1 MNPLVSHPQISYNQC
16 MRLLLLSIAVLTL
29 SAGAVAAEPPAVV
42 ALSSMTGVTVKL
54 TDAAGYKPGSDV
66 SYQIRHWPDGAL
78 FASGTVQAGAIQ
90 TDAWGLRGFPVDGLT
105 PRLWSPQDPQLY
117 EVTVSQPGG
126 QALGKARFGFR
137 TFETKGSKLYLNGR
151 PIFLRGV
158 PINPPGR
165 DLPAAVEHD
174 QQFIRGYLKLLK
186 SAGVNMIRTEPP
198 DWLDACDELGMML
211 FAGHYGGAGGRGP
224 DAPLFAQA
232 QPFYRDLVLSLASH
246 PGVVIYVLTNEVDY
260 ESPGSTYKKLLTAIR
275 EDIRSLDP
283 TRPVIGNAG
292 FGHGQPGEIFDVHRY
307 AGWYY
312 GSVCDWYADI
322 SGYIAEADKA
332 GQPFVMT
339 ECVGAYTSDAG
350 DFETMSKQLG
360 TMTKWVGTAKD
371 PRAAALAYQ
380 AELVKQVV
388 EISRRYR
395 TDKSSIAGVMPFTYL
410 LGWANASKARDI
422 IIKPA
427 FEALKVVFQPV
438 LLSPECWRRDLYAG
452 DVFKLRLCLVN
463 DDDSGR
469 DIRPSRAIVDITAS
483 DGRLV
488 ASGSADFPITAYY
501 SNAWADLAI
510 PIPANLPRGYYD
522 ERCKLIENGAAISHN
537 SFQVSIAPRAWVK
550 ALPVSVT
557 LFYPSGDTAKAL
569 KLLGV
574 KITRVANLRAMPK
587 RGALVIGEGALC
599 PGAYP
604 GKKSV
609 LAFLSR
615 GGRILCLRQ
624 DADKWNADWLPA
636 TFMMK
641 QRRRSRGFTYIQ
653 PMGGNA
659 VIFKGLSDRDLRY
672 FNDLGRSADTT
683 PDICPVLTALKPAS
697 VKDLRSARVWAA
709 CDQLLSGAAILEILH
724 GSGSVMLSQFRVVER
739 VTDDPIAAK
748 LLGNLIGYA
757 SAKSAGL
764 LDLTKPIRWDLAAF
778 RAGAFVSPLQ
788 GFLPHSKTYKH
799 QGNSKGRLGD
809 DHTIDGFT
817 LVGNYGFNGNGWLT
831 PIPDP
836 AAQGWGVLYG
846 ALSRRVTQFV
856 LKLRNTGDT
865 PASIAL
871 AIDGEAVGL
880 PAIVPAGSEIALQ
893 WPISRAPGP
902 VAVELR
908 GDQRLVITESC
919 FG

>member
-1 MNPLVSHPQISYNQC
+1 
-16 MRLLLLSIAVLTL
+16 MRLLLYINMLVLST
-29 SAGAVAAEPPAVV
+29 GAVAAERPPVV
-42 ALSSMTGVTVKL
+42 ALSSMTGVSIKL
-54 TDAAGYKPGSDV
+54 TDAAGYRPGSDL
-66 SYQIRHWPDGAL
+66 SYEIRHWPDGVCL
-78 FASGTVQAGAIQ
+78 ASGAVKAAAIQ
-90 TDAWGLRGFPVDGLT
+90 TDAWGLRGFSVDGLT
-105 PRLWSPQDPQLY
+105 PSLWSPADPQLY
-117 EVTVSQPGG
+117 EVTVSETGG

-137 TFETKGSKLYLNGR
+137 TFETKGNLFYLNGR

-165 DLPAAVEHD
+165 DLPVAMEHD
-174 QQFIRGYLKLLK
+174 QQFIRGYIKLLK

-198 DWLDACDELGMML
+198 DWLDACDELGMLL
-211 FAGHYGGAGGRGP
+211 FAGHYGGAGGHGP
-224 DAPLFAQA
+224 DAPPLAQA
-232 QPFYRDLVLSLASH
+232 QPFYRDLILSLASH

-260 ESPGSTYKKLLTAIR
+260 KSKGSTYKQFLTAVR
-275 EDIRSLDP
+275 EDIRSFDP

-292 FGHGQPGEIFDVHRY
+292 FGHGMPGEIFDVHRY

-332 GQPFVMT
+332 GQPFTMT

-350 DFETMSKQLG
+350 DFETMSKQLS
-360 TMTKWVGTAKD
+360 TMTKWVGAAKD
-371 PRAAALAYQ
+371 PRAAARAYQ

-388 EISRRYR
+388 EISRRRR
-395 TDKSSIAGVMPFTYL
+395 TDTSGIAGVMPFTYL
-410 LGWANASKARDI
+410 LGWANASKAQDI

-427 FEALKVVFQPV
+427 FETLKVVFQSV
-438 LLSPECWRRDLYAG
+438 LLSPECWRRNLYAG
-452 DVFKLRLCLVN
+452 DDFKLRLCVIN

-469 DIRPSRAIVDITAS
+469 DIGPSRAVVDITAS

-488 ASGSADFPITAYY
+488 ASGSADFPTTAYY
-501 SNAWADLAI
+501 SNAWADLSI
-510 PIPANLPRGYYD
+510 HIPANLPRGYYD
-522 ERCKLIENGAAISHN
+522 VRCKLVENGVPISRN
-537 SFQVSIAPRAWVK
+537 SFQVSIAPQVWVK
-550 ALPVSVT
+550 APPVSVT
-557 LFYPSGDTAKAL
+557 LFDPSGDTAKAL

-574 KITRVANLRAMPK
+574 KFKQIVSLREMPK
-587 RGALVIGEGALC
+587 QGTLVIGEGALGSGAC
-599 PGAYP
+599 PDS
-604 GKKSV
+604 KSV

-624 DADKWNADWLPA
+624 DREKWNAEWLPA
-636 TFMMK
+636 NFTME
-641 QRRRSRGFTYIQ
+641 QRKPYRRFTYIQ

-659 VIFKGLSDRDLRY
+659 AIFNSLSDRDLRY
-672 FNDLGRSADTT
+672 FNELGRLADAT

-724 GSGSVMLSQFRVVER
+724 GSGSVVLSQFRVVER
-739 VTDDPIAAK
+739 VKDDPIAAK
-748 LLGNLIGYA
+748 LLGNLVGYA
-757 SAKSAGL
+757 SGKSAGL

-778 RAGAFVSPLQ
+778 RVGAFVSPLQ

-799 QGNSKGRLGD
+799 EGTSKGLLGS

-817 LVGNYGFNGNGWLT
+817 LVGNYGFTSNGWLT
-831 PIPDP
+831 PIPNP
-836 AAQGWGVLYG
+836 AAEGWGILYG
-846 ALSRRVTQFV
+846 TLSRRATRFV
-856 LKLRNTGDT
+856 LKLRNPGDT
-865 PASIAL
+865 QAKIVLAL
-871 AIDGEAVGL
+871 DGKTVGL

-919 FG
+919 FR